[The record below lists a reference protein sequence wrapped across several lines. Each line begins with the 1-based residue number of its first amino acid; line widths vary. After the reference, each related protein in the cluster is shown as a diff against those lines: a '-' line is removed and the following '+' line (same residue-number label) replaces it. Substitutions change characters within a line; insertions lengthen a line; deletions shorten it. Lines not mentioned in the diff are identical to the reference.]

1 MSYDDQPT
9 LKEFAEKQEIPYPL
23 LSDID
28 SEVIRDYQILNTEVS
43 RDDAMLFGIPFPG
56 VFVTDESG
64 RITAKFFHD
73 TYKKR
78 DSPETLIDAAL
89 GQVTLDEDTLQFKR
103 GDTDIKITAAIRGGK
118 GSIRQ
123 GVIRHLVVRF
133 ELAQGLHIYGE
144 PVPEG
149 MVATQISVKGPPGL
163 TAMDPILPPTK
174 KLHVAGADLEVWSGT
189 VDLVVPFYAKGELA
203 SETRPLDMSEA
214 PIEVKIRYQ
223 ACTDDECLLPKT
235 ETLSFSLPLDVID
248 VPALSLHMGH
258 GQREGSYS
266 SMPAM
271 LRLISRKARAYP
283 PGLFKYIYKTMK
295 LSLAARKR
303 AKQNAEL

>member
-1 MSYDDQPT
+1 MG
-9 LKEFAEKQEIPYPL
+9 KI
-23 LSDID
+23 
-28 SEVIRDYQILNTEVS
+28 
-43 RDDAMLFGIPFPG
+43 
-56 VFVTDESG
+56 
-64 RITAKFFHD
+64 
-73 TYKKR
+73 
-78 DSPETLIDAAL
+78 
-89 GQVTLDEDTLQFKR
+89 TLDEDTLQVES

-133 ELAQGLHIYGE
+133 ELAEGLHIYGE

-149 MVATQISVKGPPGL
+149 MVATQISAKGPPGF
-163 TAMDPILPPTK
+163 TVMDPIHPPTE
-174 KLHVAGADLEVWSGT
+174 KLHVAGADLQVWSGT
-189 VDLVVPFYAKGELA
+189 VDIVLPFYAKGELA

-214 PIEVKIRYQ
+214 PIEVEIRYQ
-223 ACTDDECLLPKT
+223 ACTDEECLLPKT
-235 ETLSFSLPLDVID
+235 QRLSFSLPLDVID

-271 LRLISRKARAYP
+271 RRLLFRKLRAYP
-283 PGLFKYIYKTMK
+283 PGLFKYIFKTMK

-303 AKQNAEL
+303 AKKNADL

>member
-1 MSYDDQPT
+1 MG
-9 LKEFAEKQEIPYPL
+9 K
-23 LSDID
+23 
-28 SEVIRDYQILNTEVS
+28 
-43 RDDAMLFGIPFPG
+43 
-56 VFVTDESG
+56 
-64 RITAKFFHD
+64 
-73 TYKKR
+73 
-78 DSPETLIDAAL
+78 
-89 GQVTLDEDTLQFKR
+89 VTLDEDTLQVES
-103 GDTDIKITAAIRGGK
+103 GDTDVKITAAIRGGK

-123 GVIRHLVVRF
+123 GVIRNLVVRF
-133 ELAQGLHIYGE
+133 ALAEGLHIYGE

-149 MVATQISVKGPPGL
+149 MVATQITVQGPPGF
-163 TAMDPILPPTK
+163 TVMDPIHPPTK
-174 KLHVAGADLEVWSGT
+174 TLHVAGADLEVWSGT
-189 VDLVVPFYAKGELA
+189 VDIVLPFYAKGELA
-203 SETRPLDMSEA
+203 SETRPLDMTEA

-271 LRLISRKARAYP
+271 LRLILRKARAYP

-295 LSLAARKR
+295 LSFAARKR
-303 AKQNAEL
+303 S